1 MGFGCCA
8 QFKRAFKRNDKPI
21 CLAVSKFIG
30 HLVNQQVAD
39 DMIAF
44 EIAILLLENPS
55 GESCKDG
62 CSEEVSP
69 DF

>member
-1 MGFGCCA
+1 VAGIRVRCV

-21 CLAVSKFIG
+21 CMAVSKFIG

-44 EIAILLLENPS
+44 EIALLLLEVPS
-55 GESCKDG
+55 GSVPPL
-62 CSEEVSP
+62 SV
-69 DF
+69 